1 MPAVVMKDLGS
12 FCTSD
17 EYLIIPCLHIQTFQI
32 VFGVQFI
39 VVYTL
44 VELMS
49 FYSNMILMALFV

>member
-17 EYLIIPCLHIQTFQI
+17 EYLIIPSLHIQTFQI
-32 VFGVQFI
+32 VFGFQFI

-49 FYSNMILMALFV
+49 FYSNMIPMALFV